1 MKYSACIEWLFA
13 PESPDFANRIR
24 LARDA
29 GLDAVEFWKWTEKD
43 IPAVEKAL
51 AETKLALSSLVAEP
65 MIPLTDPASHDAFLV
80 GLRASAEMANRL
92 GAKVLIAQAGDD
104 LPGRTRAEQHQ
115 ALVDCL
121 TQAADV
127 LAGTGVVLGLEPL
140 NTLIDHKGYFLHSTV
155 ENRVLKIAPGYSLI
169 KETVVQILGSSRKS
183 LFSSVALVQLFGN
196 ETLASA
202 FITDRHA
209 DGSYTVFVPTGPNP
223 TSGNIFHLKA
233 EYVHPVNVPIEDAI
247 RSIISCGAGSSK
259 LIEAHRAAHDR

>member
-155 ENRVLKIAPGYSLI
+155 EGLDIIDEVNRPEIRIVYDIYHSLVMEEATAEVLKDRIDRVAHVHIADHPGRN
-169 KETVVQILGSSRKS
+169 EPGSGTLELSKS
-183 LFSSVALVQLFGN
+183 LHWLFDNGYNGFVGLEYRPTADTQSSL
-196 ETLASA
+196 EMTLR
-202 FITDRHA
+202 TL
-209 DGSYTVFVPTGPNP
+209 GP
-223 TSGNIFHLKA
+223 
-233 EYVHPVNVPIEDAI
+233 
-247 RSIISCGAGSSK
+247 R
-259 LIEAHRAAHDR
+259 

>member
-104 LPGRTRAEQHQ
+104 LPGRTRAEQHL

-155 ENRVLKIAPGYSLI
+155 EGLDIIDEVNRPEIRIVYDIYHSLVMGEATADVLKSRIDRVAHVHIADHPGRN
-169 KETVVQILGSSRKS
+169 EPGSGTLELSKS
-183 LFSSVALVQLFGN
+183 LHWLFDNGYNGFVGLEYRPTADTQSSLEMTFR
-196 ETLASA
+196 TL
-202 FITDRHA
+202 
-209 DGSYTVFVPTGPNP
+209 GP
-223 TSGNIFHLKA
+223 
-233 EYVHPVNVPIEDAI
+233 
-247 RSIISCGAGSSK
+247 R
-259 LIEAHRAAHDR
+259 

>member
-43 IPAVEKAL
+43 IPAVERAL

-155 ENRVLKIAPGYSLI
+155 EGLDIIDEVNRPEIRIVYDIYHSLVMGEATAEVLKDRIDRVAHVHIADHPGRN
-169 KETVVQILGSSRKS
+169 EPGSGTLELSKS
-183 LFSSVALVQLFGN
+183 LHWLFDNGYNGFVGLEYRPTADTQSSLEMTFRAL
-196 ETLASA
+196 
-202 FITDRHA
+202 
-209 DGSYTVFVPTGPNP
+209 GP
-223 TSGNIFHLKA
+223 
-233 EYVHPVNVPIEDAI
+233 
-247 RSIISCGAGSSK
+247 R
-259 LIEAHRAAHDR
+259 

>member
-140 NTLIDHKGYFLHSTV
+140 NTLIDHKGYFLHSTAEGLDIIDEV
-155 ENRVLKIAPGYSLI
+155 NRPEIRIVYDIYHSLVMGEATAEVLKDRIDRVAHVHIADHPGRN
-169 KETVVQILGSSRKS
+169 EPGSGTLELSKS
-183 LFSSVALVQLFGN
+183 LHWLFDNGYNGFVGLEYQPTADTQSSLEG
-196 ETLASA
+196 TLR
-202 FITDRHA
+202 TL
-209 DGSYTVFVPTGPNP
+209 GP
-223 TSGNIFHLKA
+223 
-233 EYVHPVNVPIEDAI
+233 
-247 RSIISCGAGSSK
+247 R
-259 LIEAHRAAHDR
+259 

>member
-155 ENRVLKIAPGYSLI
+155 EGLDIIDEVNRPEIRIVYDIYHSLVMGEATAEVLKDRIDRVAHVHIADHPGRN
-169 KETVVQILGSSRKS
+169 EPGSGTLELSKS
-183 LFSSVALVQLFGN
+183 LHWLFDNGYNGFVGLEYRPTADTQSSLEMTFR
-196 ETLASA
+196 TL
-202 FITDRHA
+202 
-209 DGSYTVFVPTGPNP
+209 GP
-223 TSGNIFHLKA
+223 
-233 EYVHPVNVPIEDAI
+233 
-247 RSIISCGAGSSK
+247 R
-259 LIEAHRAAHDR
+259 

>member
-24 LARDA
+24 LAKDA

-155 ENRVLKIAPGYSLI
+155 EGLDIIDEVNRPEIRIVYDIYHSLVMGEATAEVLKDRIDRVAHVHIADHPGRN
-169 KETVVQILGSSRKS
+169 EPGSGTLELSKS
-183 LFSSVALVQLFGN
+183 LHWLFDNGYNGFVGLEYRPTVDTQSSL
-196 ETLASA
+196 ERTLR
-202 FITDRHA
+202 TL
-209 DGSYTVFVPTGPNP
+209 GP
-223 TSGNIFHLKA
+223 
-233 EYVHPVNVPIEDAI
+233 
-247 RSIISCGAGSSK
+247 R
-259 LIEAHRAAHDR
+259 

>member
-80 GLRASAEMANRL
+80 GLLASAEMANRL

-115 ALVDCL
+115 AWVDCL

-155 ENRVLKIAPGYSLI
+155 EGLDIIDEVNRPEIRIVYDIYHSLVMGEATAEVLKDRIDRVAHVHIADHPGRN
-169 KETVVQILGSSRKS
+169 EPGSGTLELSKS
-183 LFSSVALVQLFGN
+183 LHWLFDNGYNGFVGLEYRPTADTQSSL
-196 ETLASA
+196 ERTLR
-202 FITDRHA
+202 TL
-209 DGSYTVFVPTGPNP
+209 GP
-223 TSGNIFHLKA
+223 
-233 EYVHPVNVPIEDAI
+233 
-247 RSIISCGAGSSK
+247 R
-259 LIEAHRAAHDR
+259 

>member
-24 LARDA
+24 LAKDA

-104 LPGRTRAEQHQ
+104 LPGRTRAAQHQ

-121 TQAADV
+121 SHAADV
-127 LAGTGVVLGLEPL
+127 LTGTGVILGLEPL
-140 NTLIDHKGYFLHSTV
+140 NTLIDHQGYFLHSTV
-155 ENRVLKIAPGYSLI
+155 EGLDIIDEVNRPEIRIVYDIYHSLVMGEETAKVLKDRVDRVAHVHVADHPGRNEPGSGTLALSKSLHWLFDNGYDGFVGL
-169 KETVVQILGSSRKS
+169 EYRPTAGTSSSLATTFRTLGSR
-183 LFSSVALVQLFGN
+183 
-196 ETLASA
+196 
-202 FITDRHA
+202 
-209 DGSYTVFVPTGPNP
+209 
-223 TSGNIFHLKA
+223 
-233 EYVHPVNVPIEDAI
+233 
-247 RSIISCGAGSSK
+247 
-259 LIEAHRAAHDR
+259 